1 MASTL
6 SHTLDTNVISAI
18 VRAPSGPVA
27 AKLRTTGTDR
37 VCCSIVVAA
46 ELRFGVERRR
56 AARLRATVEGVLERI
71 GVLPLDAPADRAY
84 ATLRTALEAEGK
96 LIGAN
101 DMLIAAHALGA
112 GLTLVTDNVREF
124 SRIDGLV
131 IENWLDR

>member
-1 MASTL
+1 MASTP
-6 SHTLDTNVISAI
+6 SHALDTNVLSAI
-18 VRAPSGPVA
+18 VRDPSGPA
-27 AKLRTTGTDR
+27 AARLRATGVDR

-71 GVLPLDAPADRAY
+71 PVLPLDAPADRAY
-84 ATLRTALEAEGK
+84 ATLRTALEAEGEP
-96 LIGAN
+96 IGAN

-124 SRIDGLV
+124 SRVDGLA
-131 IENWLDR
+131 IENWLDG